1 MALVLVMGVEM
12 GTTMAAGTE
21 MEMEMDMAMEMEL
34 AVEVLAMAPPLT
46 HCLTVPRPC

>member
-1 MALVLVMGVEM
+1 MELVLVMGVET
-12 GTTMAAGTE
+12 GTIMAAGT
-21 MEMEMDMAMEMEL
+21 EMEMDMAMEMEL